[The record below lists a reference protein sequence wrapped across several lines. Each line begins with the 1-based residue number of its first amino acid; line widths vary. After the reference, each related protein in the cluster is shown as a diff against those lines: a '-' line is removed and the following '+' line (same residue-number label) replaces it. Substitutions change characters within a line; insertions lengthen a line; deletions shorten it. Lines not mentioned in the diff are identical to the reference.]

1 MGTAAPAS
9 RSHTSVESLLG
20 GRAVL
25 HTKPRSPLEW
35 VAVIRGGLPAS
46 AVGSLTSVLGVTQ
59 SELAA
64 SVGIS
69 ERTLVRRNQQGTL
82 NSDESAKM
90 VRLARAVERAAEVF
104 EGLDPA
110 LDWLKTPNAALGA
123 VTPLSLFDT
132 DIGAETVLD
141 TLGRVKHGVV
151 G

>member
-1 MGTAAPAS
+1 MGIAATAS
-9 RSHTSVESLLG
+9 RSHVSVESLLG

-25 HTKPRSPLEW
+25 RTKPRSPLEW
-35 VAVIRGGLPAS
+35 VAVIRRGLPAS
-46 AVGSLTSVLGVTQ
+46 VVGSLTSILGVTQ
-59 SELAA
+59 AELAA

-69 ERTLVRRNQQGTL
+69 ERTLVRRKQQGTL

-90 VRLARAVERAAEVF
+90 VRLARAVERGAEVF

-141 TLGRVKHGVV
+141 TLGRVEHGVF

>member
-1 MGTAAPAS
+1 MGTAATAS
-9 RSHTSVESLLG
+9 RSRATVESLLG

-25 HTKPRSPLEW
+25 RKKPRSPLEW
-35 VAVIRGGLPAS
+35 VTVIRRGLPAS
-46 AVGSLTSVLGVTQ
+46 TVGSLTSALGVTQ

-69 ERTLVRRNQQGTL
+69 ERTLVRRKQQGIL

-104 EGLDPA
+104 EGLDVA
-110 LDWLKTPNAALGA
+110 LDWLKAPNAALGA

-141 TLGRVKHGVV
+141 TLGRVEHGVF